1 MEGDR
6 YERGWEMLQRVSGGT
21 GQRVIDSLREVAPD
35 FGRLIVEV
43 PYGDVYSRPG
53 LDLRTREL
61 VTVAA
66 LTAIGH
72 ARAQL
77 KVHIEGALNVG
88 CAREEIVETI
98 MHVAVFAGFPAAL
111 NGLLTARDVFVK
123 RNSRER
129 DEAQG

>member
-35 FGRLIVEV
+35 FGRLIVEF

-111 NGLLTARDVFVK
+111 NGLLTARDVFTK
-123 RNSRER
+123 RDSR
-129 DEAQG
+129 DGDAQ